1 MIQRRSLLAL
11 LVVSAA
17 VAGCGTLKKF
27 TGQRNDTVLPGER
40 EDVLAP
46 EQQRNKRPG
55 ADKDLAACDPAV
67 DVDCNQAGAQDTI
80 ATEDVQ

>member
-11 LVVSAA
+11 LVVSVA

-27 TGQRNDTVLPGER
+27 TGQRDDTVLPGER
-40 EDVLAP
+40 EDVLPP

-55 ADKDLAACDPAV
+55 AEKDVAACDPAI
-67 DVDCNQAGAQDTI
+67 DVDCNPAGAQDTI